1 MQLVVRT
8 WRQELIHEEGAPSP
22 QCLSRYCYSR
32 TPCETEHHPRALQFS
47 EITPES
53 FNICDANSKVGL
65 MLLAGIFFEKMFT
78 KWLCVPSTVP
88 GT

>member
-1 MQLVVRT
+1 MRK
-8 WRQELIHEEGAPSP
+8 GPPAPSVCHATAT
-22 QCLSRYCYSR
+22 QGHS
-32 TPCETEHHPRALQFS
+32 PCETEHHPRALQFS